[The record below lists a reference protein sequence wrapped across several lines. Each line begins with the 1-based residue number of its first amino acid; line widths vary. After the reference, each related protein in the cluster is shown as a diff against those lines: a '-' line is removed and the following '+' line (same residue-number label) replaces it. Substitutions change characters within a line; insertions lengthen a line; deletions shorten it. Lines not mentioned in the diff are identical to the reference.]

1 MLQEIS
7 FMPTKVKQRIIL
19 LVVNGDL
26 MANLYA
32 KSPVSL
38 SFKVGEVMFYAGLK
52 HSINGVV

>member
-26 MANLYA
+26 VVNLYA
-32 KSPVSL
+32 KSPVGL
-38 SFKVGEVMFYAGLK
+38 SFKVGEAMVCVGLK
-52 HSINGVV
+52 HNMDGVV